1 MWNIFRKHTGYYR
14 YVMGD
19 EILHTSHP
27 YRKAPKKIF
36 DISLVS
42 NLVVKLCSGA
52 PQATVK
58 NPEGY
63 SGQTLIR
70 KKMQY
75 GEGPRESPLMV
86 L

>member
-27 YRKAPKKIF
+27 YRKAPKKIKMLTMKGGK
-36 DISLVS
+36 D
-42 NLVVKLCSGA
+42 A
-52 PQATVK
+52 
-58 NPEGY
+58 EGY
-63 SGQTLIR
+63 SGQKLIR

-75 GEGPRESPLMV
+75 GEGPRESPLMGV
-86 L
+86 LLFLERLSLSILK